1 MTNNVVIIGSQWGD
15 EGKGKIVDILTERA
29 DMVVRFQGG
38 NNAGHTLVVGGETY
52 ALHLVPSGL
61 LRPGK
66 KGLIAGG
73 VVVDPDV
80 LLEEMDRLRARG
92 VALTPDNLML
102 SERAHI
108 IMPYHRLLDQAREG
122 RRGEDRIGTTG
133 RGIGPAYE
141 DKAARVGLRLGD
153 LRDLDFFRR
162 QAARPLAEKNHL
174 LSGLYGLPPLAL
186 DDLAA
191 RAEIWRGR
199 LAPYLGDTWRAI
211 QAALARGEK
220 LLFEGAQA
228 VQLDL
233 DHGSYPYVT
242 SSNPLAGSV
251 AVGAGLAPRLIGGVL
266 ALVKAYS
273 TRVGA
278 GPFPTEQDNDL
289 GLELRRKGAEFGTT
303 TGRPRR
309 CGWLD
314 AVVVRHSVTLCG
326 ADHLAITKLDVL
338 AGLPELKIATH
349 YLLDGEKID
358 FFPADIRA
366 AERCRPVYETL
377 TGFEGDLSRARKLT
391 DLPAAARGYLDRL
404 SELCGAPPAFVS
416 VGPDREETII
426 LHEYF

>member
-1 MTNNVVIIGSQWGD
+1 MNNVVIIGSQWGD
-15 EGKGKIVDILTERA
+15 EGKGKVVDILTEKA

-38 NNAGHTLVVGGETY
+38 NNAGHTLVVEGETY
-52 ALHLVPSGL
+52 ALHLVPSGIL
-61 LRPGK
+61 HPGK
-66 KGLIAGG
+66 KALIAGG

-80 LLEEMDRLRARG
+80 LLEEMDQLRARG
-92 VALTPDNLML
+92 VALAPDNFML

-141 DKAARVGLRLGD
+141 DKAARIGLRLGD
-153 LRDLDFFRR
+153 SRDLDFFRD
-162 QAARPLAEKNHL
+162 QAARALAEKNFL
-174 LSGLYGLPPLAL
+174 LDGFYGLPPVAL

-191 RAEIWRGR
+191 QAEVWSRR
-199 LAPYLGDTWRAI
+199 LSPYLGDTWRAI
-211 QAALARGEK
+211 QDALARGEK

-233 DHGSYPYVT
+233 DHGSYPFVT
-242 SSNPLAGSV
+242 SSNPLSGAV

-289 GLELRRKGAEFGTT
+289 GARLREKGVEFGTT

-314 AVVVRHSVTLCG
+314 AVVVRHSVALCG

-366 AERCRPVYETL
+366 AERCRPVYETMP
-377 TGFEGDLSRARKLT
+377 GFEGDLSRARKMA
-391 DLPAAARGYLDRL
+391 DLPAAARHYLDRV
-404 SELCGAPPAFVS
+404 SEVCGAPPALVS
-416 VGPDREETII
+416 VGPGREETIT
-426 LHEYF
+426 LHDYF

>member
-1 MTNNVVIIGSQWGD
+1 MNNVVIIGSQWGD
-15 EGKGKIVDILTERA
+15 EGKGKIVDILTEKA

-38 NNAGHTLVVGGETY
+38 NNAGHTLVVDGNTY
-52 ALHLVPSGL
+52 ALHLVPSGIL
-61 LRPGK
+61 HPGK
-66 KGLIAGG
+66 KALIAGG

-80 LLEEMDRLRARG
+80 LLEEMDHLGARG
-92 VALTPDNLML
+92 VALTPDNFMV

-122 RRGEDRIGTTG
+122 RRGEDRLGTTG

-141 DKAARVGLRLGD
+141 DKAARIGLRMGD
-153 LRDLDFFRR
+153 LRDMDFFRD
-162 QAARPLAEKNHL
+162 QAARALVEKNLL
-174 LSGLYGLPPLAL
+174 LSGLYGLPAFTP
-186 DDLAA
+186 DDLVSRGAL
-191 RAEIWRGR
+191 WRQR
-199 LAPYLGDTWRAI
+199 LLPYLGDTWRTI
-211 QAALARGEK
+211 QAALARDEK

-233 DHGSYPYVT
+233 DHGSYPFVT
-242 SSNPLAGSV
+242 SSNPLSGAV

-289 GLELRRKGAEFGTT
+289 GARLRKKGAEFGTT

-326 ADHLAITKLDVL
+326 ADHLAVTKLDVL
-338 AGLPELKIATH
+338 AGLAELKIATH
-349 YLLDGEKID
+349 YLLDGEMID

-366 AERCRPVYETL
+366 AERCRPVYETMP
-377 TGFEGDLSRARKLT
+377 GFEGDLSRARKLT
-391 DLPAAARGYLDRL
+391 DLPAAARHYVDRL
-404 SELCGAPPAFVS
+404 SELCGAPPAFIS
-416 VGPDREETII
+416 VGPGREETIA
-426 LHEYF
+426 LYNYF